1 MLPGAYLAI
10 LPIIEKTGCRLI
22 SGHTPRML
30 TRILPHLK
38 PLEQF
43 CPIQPSSSPVP
54 LIPTV
59 SSFGIPMTLIKDLSI
74 SAVIAGFVTVLVGF
88 TSSAVIV
95 FQAAQAL
102 GASPAEIGSWMFALG
117 LGMGLTSIVLSLRYR
132 VPVVTAWST
141 PGAAM
146 LITTA
151 AGVPMQE
158 ATGAFLISA
167 VLIMLC
173 GFTGWF
179 ERMINRIPLSIA
191 SGMLAGVLLRFGL
204 DVFTAMQTQFVLT
217 FAMFCIYLIM
227 RRVRPRYA
235 VISALLLG
243 ILIAGVQGLL
253 SIDTIRLEFAHPVLT
268 LPQFS
273 ISTLVGVALPL
284 FIVTMASQNVPGVAV
299 IRASGYA
306 VPISPLIGW
315 TGAAT
320 LVLAPFGAFALN
332 LAAIT
337 AAICMGREAHEDP
350 SRRYVAAVAAGFF
363 YILIGIFGAT
373 VGAVFAAFPKELVL
387 AIAGLALLGTIGN
400 GLAVALTQEK
410 EREPALITFLV
421 TASGVTL
428 LGVGSAFWGLVA
440 GAMAM
445 VLMQQNSSR

>member
-1 MLPGAYLAI
+1 
-10 LPIIEKTGCRLI
+10 
-22 SGHTPRML
+22 
-30 TRILPHLK
+30 
-38 PLEQF
+38 
-43 CPIQPSSSPVP
+43 
-54 LIPTV
+54 
-59 SSFGIPMTLIKDLSI
+59 MTLFKGCSQDISV

-102 GASPAEIGSWMFALG
+102 NASPAEIGSWMFALG
-117 LGMGLTSIVLSLRYR
+117 MGMGLTCIILSLRYR

-151 AGVPMQE
+151 AGVPMPE
-158 ATGAFLISA
+158 AIGAFLVSA
-167 VLIMLC
+167 ALITLC
-173 GFTGWF
+173 GFTGLF
-179 ERMINRIPLSIA
+179 ERMISRIPISIA
-191 SGMLAGVLLRFGL
+191 SAMLAGVLLRFGL
-204 DVFTAMQTQFVLT
+204 DVFTAMKTQFVMTL
-217 FAMFCIYLIM
+217 AMFGVYLIM
-227 RRVRPRYA
+227 RRLLPRYA
-235 VISALLLG
+235 VVAALALG

-253 SIDTIRLEFAHPVLT
+253 QIETIRLQLAQPVWT
-268 LPQFS
+268 TPQFS
-273 ISTLVGVALPL
+273 LGAIVGVALPL
-284 FIVTMASQNVPGVAV
+284 FVVTMASQNVPGVAV
-299 IRASGYA
+299 IRASGYS

-320 LVLAPFGAFALN
+320 LVLAPLGAFALN

-350 SRRYVAAVAAGFF
+350 AKRYVAAVAAGVF
-363 YILIGIFGAT
+363 YIVIGLFGAT

-400 GLAVALTQEK
+400 GLAAALMHEK

-428 LGVGSAFWGLVA
+428 FGIGSAFWGLVA
-440 GAMAM
+440 GALAWAI
-445 VLMQQNSSR
+445 LSR